1 MKSKYGF
8 SMIEIIIALIIIAI
22 GFLPIYNLF
31 RQGTKTTV
39 SNVQETVATNYASDL
54 INFCK
59 DLRYFQIKP
68 IVDDEKTFT
77 EGDGENQIK
86 EFIEQINPDL
96 ADNWKSVP
104 EPYTR
109 TLKIKR
115 YDSRGWSEFWS
126 DFTHEGWS
134 ELFEKKSLIPCCS
147 IKVTVSFP
155 RMMSKKKEN
164 DKSNIEE
171 VTLHSILMD

>member
-1 MKSKYGF
+1 
-8 SMIEIIIALIIIAI
+8 MIEVVIGLIIIAI

-39 SNVQETVATNYASDL
+39 NNVQETVATNYASDL

-59 DLRYFQIKP
+59 DLRYYQIKS
-68 IVDDEKTFT
+68 IVSDEETYE
-77 EGDGENQIK
+77 EGEGKDEIK
-86 EFIEQINPDL
+86 DFISKIDPDL
-96 ADNWKSVP
+96 ADNWKSIP
-104 EPYTR
+104 EPYVR
-109 TLKIKR
+109 KITLHHYPKKTKI
-115 YDSRGWSEFWS
+115 DSTLII
-126 DFTHEGWS
+126 DLFTKGIKEAI
-134 ELFEKKSLIPCCS
+134 ELSTQVPCYS

-171 VTLHSILMD
+171 VILHSILLD